1 MADSARE
8 ATSQV
13 GLLIGEKSEDYPKVR
28 DRTFWSV
35 LSDDKYYK
43 WLLLVPLLLVLL
55 IFMLYPLIYCL
66 WYSFHEYGMVKAAT
80 FVGFENYRDVL
91 RDGEFWL
98 ALGRTGIVL
107 VISIGVELSIGMA
120 VAVLFNREFKGQN
133 PIRGF
138 ILLPLLIAPLAVSMM
153 WNFFLQYDFGIVN
166 LVFGLVGIPK
176 VSWFAPGV
184 GLYTIAAISIWQWTP
199 FSIFVLL
206 AGLKSL
212 PRDSFEAARVD
223 GAGPWYTF
231 RRLTLPNLAPL
242 IMIIVL
248 LRTMWLV
255 RLFDPLYGT
264 TRGGADTELLD
275 WQIYRN
281 TFVYFDIGR
290 GSTLAIISLF
300 LTMIVCGVLFN
311 QLMKALSATSE

>member
-1 MADSARE
+1 MANNVSE
-8 ATSQV
+8 ATLQA
-13 GLLIGEKSEDYPKVR
+13 GPLTRERSEDYTKVR
-28 DRTFWSV
+28 ERTFWSV
-35 LSDDKYYK
+35 LSDDRYYK
-43 WLLLVPLLLVLL
+43 WLLLLPLLLVLI
-55 IFMLYPLIYCL
+55 IFMLYPLLYCL
-66 WYSFHEYGMVKAAT
+66 WYSFHEFGMVKAAT
-80 FVGFENYRDVL
+80 FIGFENYRDVL

-107 VISIGVELSIGMA
+107 VISIGAELSIGMA
-120 VAVLFNREFKGQN
+120 VAVLFNREFRGQN

-166 LVFGLVGIPK
+166 MVLGLVGISK

-184 GLYTIAAISIWQWTP
+184 GLYTIAAISVWQWVP

-212 PRDSFEAARVD
+212 PRDSFEAAKVD

-300 LTMIVCGVLFN
+300 LTMIVCGILFN
-311 QLMKALSATSE
+311 QLMKALAATSE

>member
-1 MADSARE
+1 MTDHGSE
-8 ATSQV
+8 ATLQE
-13 GLLIGEKSEDYPKVR
+13 GLMRQDKTGAYPKVR
-28 DRTFWSV
+28 ERTFWSV
-35 LSDDKYYK
+35 LSDDRYYK
-43 WLLLVPLLLVLL
+43 WVLLSPLVLTL
-55 IFMLYPLIYCL
+55 VLFMLYPLFYCM
-66 WYSFHEYGMVKAAT
+66 WYSLHEFGMVKAAT
-80 FVGFENYRDVL
+80 FIGLENYRSVL
-91 RDGEFWL
+91 RDPEFWL
-98 ALGRTGIVL
+98 ALKRTGIVL
-107 VISIGVELSIGMA
+107 VISISAELILGMA
-120 VAVLFNREFKGQN
+120 IAMLFNREFKGQN
-133 PIRGF
+133 AIRGL

-166 LVFGLVGIPK
+166 LTLGLIGIPK

-184 GLYTIAAISIWQWTP
+184 GLYSIAGISVWQWIP
-199 FSIFVLL
+199 FSIFVFL

-212 PRDSFEAARVD
+212 PRDSYEAARVD
-223 GAGPWYTF
+223 GATALYTF

-248 LRTMWLV
+248 LRTMWLI

-264 TRGGADTELLD
+264 TRGGADSELLD

-300 LTMIVCGVLFN
+300 LTLIVCGILFR
-311 QLMKALSATSE
+311 QLMKALAATSE

>member
-1 MADSARE
+1 MSDNASEAVIRMEGVSNIRE
-8 ATSQV
+8 
-13 GLLIGEKSEDYPKVR
+13 
-28 DRTFWSV
+28 RTFWSV
-35 LSDDKYYK
+35 LSDDRYYK
-43 WLLLVPLLLVLL
+43 WLLLGPLLLVLAT
-55 IFMLYPLIYCL
+55 FMLYPLIYCM
-66 WYSFHEYGMVKAAT
+66 WYSLHEFGMVKAAT
-80 FVGFENYRDVL
+80 FQGLENYRDVL
-91 RDGEFWL
+91 RDEEFWL

-107 VISIGVELSIGMA
+107 VISIGAELVIGMA
-120 VAVLFNREFKGQN
+120 IAILFNREFRGQN
-133 PIRGF
+133 PIRGL

-166 LVFGLVGIPK
+166 LVLGVVGIPK
-176 VSWFAPGV
+176 VSWFAPGI
-184 GLYTIAAISIWQWTP
+184 GLYTIAAISVWQWIP

-223 GAGPWYTF
+223 GASAWYTF

-242 IMIIVL
+242 IMIIIL
-248 LRTMWLV
+248 LRTMWLI

-290 GSTLAIISLF
+290 GSSLAIISLF
-300 LTMIVCGVLFN
+300 LTMIVCGILFR
-311 QLMKALSATSE
+311 QLMKALSVTTK

>member
-1 MADSARE
+1 
-8 ATSQV
+8 
-13 GLLIGEKSEDYPKVR
+13 
-28 DRTFWSV
+28 
-35 LSDDKYYK
+35 
-43 WLLLVPLLLVLL
+43 
-55 IFMLYPLIYCL
+55 
-66 WYSFHEYGMVKAAT
+66 MVKPAT
-80 FVGFENYRDVL
+80 FIGLENYRDVL
-91 RDGEFWL
+91 RDAEFWL
-98 ALGRTGIVL
+98 ALGRTAYVL
-107 VISIGVELSIGMA
+107 CISIAAELIIGMSI
-120 VAVLFNREFKGQN
+120 AVLFNRKFFGQN
-133 PIRGF
+133 AIRGM

-166 LVFGLVGIPK
+166 LFLGLFGISK

-184 GLYTIAAISIWQWTP
+184 ALNTIAAISIWQWVP

-206 AGLKSL
+206 AGLKGL
-212 PRDSFEAARVD
+212 PRDSFEAAEVD
-223 GAGPWYTF
+223 GASPWYIF

-281 TFVYFDIGR
+281 SFVYFDIGR

-300 LTMIVCGVLFN
+300 LTMIVCGILFR
-311 QLMKALSATSE
+311 QLMRALSEDDR

>member
-1 MADSARE
+1 MGIQTSE
-8 ATSQV
+8 ATLQGGIKGQQEV
-13 GLLIGEKSEDYPKVR
+13 APYTKVR
-28 DRTFWSV
+28 ERTFWSV
-35 LSDDKYYK
+35 LSDDRYYK
-43 WLLLVPLLLVLL
+43 WLLLGPLLLVLL
-55 IFMLYPLIYCL
+55 IFMLYPLFYCM
-66 WYSFHEYGMVKAAT
+66 WYSLHEFGMVKAAT
-80 FVGFENYRDVL
+80 FVGLENYRDVL

-98 ALGRTGIVL
+98 ALGRTAIVL
-107 VISIGVELSIGMA
+107 VLSIGVELVVGMA
-120 VAVLFNREFKGQN
+120 IAVLFNRDFKGQN
-133 PIRGF
+133 AIRGL

-166 LVFGLVGIPK
+166 LVLGLVGIPK
-176 VSWFAPGV
+176 TSWFAPGV
-184 GLYTIAAISIWQWTP
+184 GLYTIAGISIWQWIP

-212 PRDSFEAARVD
+212 PRDSFEAAKVD
-223 GAGPWYTF
+223 GASAWYTF

-248 LRTMWLV
+248 LRTMWLI

-300 LTMIVCGVLFN
+300 LTMIVCGILFR
-311 QLMKALSATSE
+311 QLMKALAATSE

>member
-166 LVFGLVGIPK
+166 LVFGLAGIPK

>member
-1 MADSARE
+1 MSTHGNEVMAQPMAM
-8 ATSQV
+8 
-13 GLLIGEKSEDYPKVR
+13 VR
-28 DRTFWSV
+28 DRTFLDV
-35 LSDDKYYK
+35 LGDDKYYK
-43 WLLLVPLLLVLL
+43 WVLLIPLLLVLL
-55 IFMLYPLIYCL
+55 LFMLYPLFYCL
-66 WYSFHEYGMVKAAT
+66 WYSFHEFGMVKAAT
-80 FVGFENYRDVL
+80 FLGLENYRDVL
-91 RDGEFWL
+91 RDEEFWF
-98 ALGRTGIVL
+98 ALKRTGIVL
-107 VISIGVELSIGMA
+107 VVSIGAELIIGMT
-120 VAVLFNREFKGQN
+120 VAVIFNREFKGQN
-133 PIRGF
+133 PIRGL
-138 ILLPLLIAPLAVSMM
+138 ILLPLLMAPLAVSMM

-166 LVFGLVGIPK
+166 LIFGLVGIPK

-223 GAGPWYTF
+223 GAAPFYTF

-248 LRTMWLV
+248 LRTMWLI

-264 TRGGADTELLD
+264 TRGGADSELLD
-275 WQIYRN
+275 WMIYRN
-281 TFVYFDIGR
+281 TFVYFDIGI

-300 LTMIVCGVLFN
+300 MTVVVCAVLFR
-311 QLMKALSATSE
+311 QLMKALAVTSA